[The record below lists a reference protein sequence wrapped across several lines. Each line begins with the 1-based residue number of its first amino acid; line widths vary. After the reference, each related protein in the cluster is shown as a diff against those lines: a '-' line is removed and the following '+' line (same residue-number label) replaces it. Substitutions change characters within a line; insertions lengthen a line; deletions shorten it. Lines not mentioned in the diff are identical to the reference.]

1 MLAKFRFAPDILRR
15 LGEELNPSLE
25 HGVMELVKN
34 AHDADAH
41 NCKVRLIRVSEAGGS
56 IHVRDDG
63 EGMTA
68 SDIVDHFL
76 LLGRSA
82 KVERGRT
89 PRGRVLAG
97 SKGLGRLAALR
108 AGESATI
115 TTRPRSEPGLQHRI
129 VLNWSAFDAADAV
142 DDVELE
148 IKTSPC
154 KESATPGTDI
164 RIHFL
169 TSRVGRR
176 EVKKLARAL
185 LLLADPFDDDP
196 SDFRTSL
203 DSSEFRDLEEL
214 VRKKYFDDAE
224 YSLHV
229 EVSADG
235 RAQARVTDWK
245 GETLFTAS
253 HQDLRKDGKPYCCPP
268 SQFDLWVF
276 ILNAE
281 TFQTRKS
288 SVGDVREWLSELGGV
303 MLYVDGIRV
312 PPYGDPGNDWLD
324 MNLRRSQSPEER
336 PSTNTSLG
344 RIRVSDSMKS
354 LTEKTDRSGMIET
367 GAFADLR
374 RMAQDGLE
382 WMARQRLRAAEQR
395 RQAKRHIAPA
405 ETSKSRVDVEQA
417 IERII
422 PEAPAASAPKEAFGQ
437 YTAAQER
444 EMQAMREE
452 VQLYRT
458 LSTAGIT
465 AATFAHESSG
475 GPLKVIGRAVSTLRR
490 KLGAQFSPMPPDLAK
505 PIDRIGSGVASLEA
519 FSDSTLSLVDKDKR
533 RAGRVEIHQVVK
545 SATETYRPFMAALDA
560 ELELQMCDAS
570 PYLRGSVAAI
580 ESVVVNLLANAL
592 TAVSKSTA
600 ADRVVRLATEVSTSR
615 LLLSVTDNG
624 SGIEVYS
631 TSEIWLPGVTTRPG
645 GSGLGLT
652 IVKDTVIDLGGSVA
666 ASAHGEL
673 GGAEF
678 TVSFPLIGS

>member
-1 MLAKFRFAPDILRR
+1 
-15 LGEELNPSLE
+15 
-25 HGVMELVKN
+25 MELVKN
-34 AHDADAH
+34 AHDADAR
-41 NCKVRLIRVSEAGGS
+41 NCKVRLIRVSETGGS

-63 EGMTA
+63 DGMTA

-82 KVERGRT
+82 KAERGRT

-115 TTRPRSEPGLQHRI
+115 TTRPRSEPGLKHRI
-129 VLNWSAFDAADAV
+129 VLDWAVFDDADAV

-148 IKTSPC
+148 IETSQR
-154 KESATPGTDI
+154 KESASPGTDI

-185 LLLADPFDDDP
+185 LLMADPFDDDP

-229 EVSADG
+229 EVDTDG

-253 HQDLRKDGKPYCCPP
+253 HQDLRQDDSPYCCPP

-288 SVGDVREWLSELGGV
+288 SVGDVRAWLGELGGV

-344 RIRVSDSMKS
+344 RIRVTDHMKS

-367 GAFADLR
+367 PAFADLR
-374 RMAQDGLE
+374 SMAQDGLE

-395 RQAKRHIAPA
+395 RQAKRHSAPA
-405 ETSKSRVDVEQA
+405 ETSKSRADVEQA
-417 IERII
+417 IERITS
-422 PEAPAASAPKEAFGQ
+422 EAPGASALKEAFGQ

-444 EMQAMREE
+444 EMRAMREE

-490 KLGAQFSPMPPDLAK
+490 KLTAQFAPMPPELAE
-505 PIDRIGSGVASLEA
+505 PIDRIGSGVSSLEA

-545 SATETYRPFMAALDA
+545 SATETYRPFMVALDA

-600 ADRVVRLATEVSTSR
+600 AARVVRLTTQASTSR
-615 LLLSVTDNG
+615 LVLSVSDNG
-624 SGIEVYS
+624 PGIEGYS

-678 TVSFPLIGS
+678 TVSLPLIGS

>member
-41 NCKVRLIRVSEAGGS
+41 RCRVRLIHVSEAGGS

-63 EGMTA
+63 DGMTA

-82 KVERGRT
+82 KVKRGRT
-89 PRGRVLAG
+89 TRGRILAG

-115 TTRPRSEPGLQHRI
+115 TTWPRSEPELQHRI
-129 VLNWSAFDAADAV
+129 VLDWEAFDDVDAV

-148 IKTSPC
+148 IETSPR
-154 KESATPGTDI
+154 KESASPGTDI
-164 RIHFL
+164 RIRFL
-169 TSRVGRR
+169 KSRVGRR

-185 LLLADPFDDDP
+185 LLMADPFDDDP

-229 EVSADG
+229 KVDVDG
-235 RAQARVTDWK
+235 QAQAQVTDWK
-245 GETLFTAS
+245 GETLFTAN
-253 HQDLRKDGKPYCCPP
+253 HQDLRRDGRPYCCPA

-276 ILNAE
+276 ILNAK

-288 SVGDVREWLSELGGV
+288 SVGDVREWLAELGGV

-344 RIRVSDSMKS
+344 RIRVSDHKKL
-354 LTEKTDRSGMIET
+354 LTEKTDRSGVIET
-367 GAFADLR
+367 PAFADVR
-374 RMAQDGLE
+374 CMAQDSLD
-382 WMARQRLRAAEQR
+382 WMARQRLKAAEQR
-395 RQAKRHIAPA
+395 RQTKRLSAPS
-405 ETSKSRVDVEQA
+405 ETSKTKADVEQE
-417 IERII
+417 IDKITSTT
-422 PEAPAASAPKEAFGQ
+422 PGASGLKEAFGQ
-437 YTAAQER
+437 YTEAQER
-444 EMQAMREE
+444 ELRAMREE

-490 KLGAQFSPMPPDLAK
+490 KLGTRFAPMPSELAR
-505 PIDRIGSGVASLEA
+505 PIDRIGAGVSSLEA
-519 FSDSTLSLVDKDKR
+519 FSESTLSLVDKDKR

-545 SATETYRPFMAALDA
+545 SATETYRPFMVALDA

-570 PYLRGSVAAI
+570 PYLRGSIAAI
-580 ESVVVNLLANAL
+580 ESVIVNLLANAL
-592 TAVSKSTA
+592 TAVSQSTTA
-600 ADRVVRLATEVSTSR
+600 ERVVRLTTQVSNGG
-615 LLLSVTDNG
+615 LVLSVSDNG
-624 SGIEVYS
+624 PGIEGYS

-666 ASAHGEL
+666 AAAHGEL

-678 TVSFPLIGS
+678 TVNLPLIGS